1 MGSIYFICYSAR
13 YYLFWIFCIL
23 CWCLWTLRGCPQ
35 TSFSVFPTIFR
46 YFSCRNKVIY
56 IFYFVQCKLKQIYRC
71 KCSVIIWLFTFRKL
85 VKLVKIMISIP
96 PNTGCIKTAYSYLEL
111 ICAKRR
117 NKMSISTMAT
127 MLFLSVLKQPVRDLS
142 DYEKEIKRM
151 HCGH

>member
-71 KCSVIIWLFTFRKL
+71 KCSVIIWPFTFSFFLYSSVCLGVWIISFLSCIRWVLLFFLSEEISSKMYIIRTSFSKL
-85 VKLVKIMISIP
+85 V
-96 PNTGCIKTAYSYLEL
+96 L
-111 ICAKRR
+111 I
-117 NKMSISTMAT
+117 
-127 MLFLSVLKQPVRDLS
+127 FFQLK
-142 DYEKEIKRM
+142 
-151 HCGH
+151 